1 MGDVAMFYVTSSYI
15 IHNTNARHQIHA
27 FVITLLMKA
36 ISEMQDITIN
46 CLREASSTSITAVPT
61 MRNVLAYET

>member
-1 MGDVAMFYVTSSYI
+1 MGDVAKFYVTSSYI
-15 IHNTNARHQIHA
+15 IHHAKVRHQIHA

-36 ISEMQDITIN
+36 VSEMQDITIN

-61 MRNVLAYET
+61 MRNALAYET